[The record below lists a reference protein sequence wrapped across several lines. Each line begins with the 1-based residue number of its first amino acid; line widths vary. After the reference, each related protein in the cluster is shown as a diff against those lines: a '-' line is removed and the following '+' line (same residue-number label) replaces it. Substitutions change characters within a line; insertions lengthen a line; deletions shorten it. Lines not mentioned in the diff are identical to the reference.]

1 MSLKQRVEADL
12 RQAMKARDEVT
23 LGAVRMLKSAVV
35 NREIELGKDA
45 DDAEVL
51 KLVEKQVKQRHES
64 AGLFAKGG
72 RPELAEREEKE
83 ATYLESYLPRR
94 LTPEELEALVAAAAA
109 EVGATSVKNMGQVMN
124 AAQARS
130 QGRVDGKALSEAVKR
145 KLSTLG

>member
-109 EVGATSVKNMGQVMN
+109 EVGATSVKNMGQVMK